1 MIKTFTQ
8 DELIQYVY
16 DELPNDIKTKLER
29 ALIVDSE
36 LAEQCADLLATK
48 RNLDCLVQP
57 PSQRCI
63 SNILIYSQTLRMQ
76 S

>member
-16 DELPNDIKTKLER
+16 DELPNDVKVKMES
-29 ALIVDSE
+29 AFMADSG
-36 LAEQCADLLATK
+36 LAEQCADLLVVK
-48 RNLDCLVQP
+48 RQLDNLVQA

-63 SNILIYSQTLRMQ
+63 SNILIYSQSLGMQ

>member
-16 DELPNDIKTKLER
+16 NELPNDVKTKLER
-29 ALIVDSE
+29 ALIADSE
-36 LAEQCADLLATK
+36 LAEQCADLLASK
-48 RNLDCLVQP
+48 RELDCLFQAP
-57 PSQRCI
+57 GQRCI

>member
-16 DELPNDIKTKLER
+16 DELPNEAKTKLER

-36 LAEQCADLLATK
+36 LAEYCADLLASK
-48 RNLDCLVQP
+48 RELDVLVQA

-63 SNILIYSQTLRMQ
+63 SNILIYSQTLRME

>member
-16 DELPNDIKTKLER
+16 DELPNEVKTKLER
-29 ALIVDSE
+29 ALIADSE
-36 LAEQCADLLATK
+36 LAEYCADLLASK
-48 RNLDCLVQP
+48 RELDVLVQAP
-57 PSQRCI
+57 GQRCI